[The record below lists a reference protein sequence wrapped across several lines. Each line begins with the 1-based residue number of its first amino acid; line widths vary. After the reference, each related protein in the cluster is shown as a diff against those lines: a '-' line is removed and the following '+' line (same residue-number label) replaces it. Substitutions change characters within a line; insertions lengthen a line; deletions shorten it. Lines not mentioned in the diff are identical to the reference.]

1 MNYDSENRSIA
12 NSAVSSTICGT
23 AGGRCGGL
31 EAAKKWASFLP
42 SKLMSPHRKANKVF
56 LKMKSL
62 SMMSALLVK
71 FKYVLG
77 RGKKRA
83 SKGKYSEEALPVNV

>member
-42 SKLMSPHRKANKVF
+42 SKLMSPRRKANKVF
-56 LKMKSL
+56 SKMK
-62 SMMSALLVK
+62 SMMSASLAK
-71 FKYVLG
+71 FKYALG

-83 SKGKYSEEALPVNV
+83 SKGKHGEEALPVDV